1 MLLTDDRLVD
11 AMRDFVTAT
20 NRLANLGARGD
31 TDLRLLESLNEQ
43 RRMAG
48 EALQVAL
55 VERGW
60 RKPSF

>member
-1 MLLTDDRLVD
+1 VLLTDDRLVD

-20 NRLANLGARGD
+20 NRLANLAARGD
-31 TDLRLLESLNEQ
+31 TDLRLLETLNEQ
-43 RRMAG
+43 RRAAG
-48 EALQVAL
+48 EALQAAL